1 MLQSFLYSAVNR
13 MQLHRILRKN
23 AQRHNARRE
32 LGLLFI
38 RKDANCDAKKCDLC
52 DSEFMRSWN
61 QGLRS

>member
-13 MQLHRILRKN
+13 MQLHRTLRKN

-38 RKDANCDAKKCDLC
+38 RKDANCDAKKNVIYVIL
-52 DSEFMRSWN
+52 
-61 QGLRS
+61 GLWEAGIKA